1 MTFCHNPLISA
12 SSEKLPSVVDGNKWE
27 KKPRLDNVHRMR
39 DIGSPSHK
47 LVIAIQTPLYG

>member
-12 SSEKLPSVVDGNKWE
+12 SSEKLPSIVDGNKKE
-27 KKPRLDNVHRMR
+27 KKKPRLDNVHRMR

-47 LVIAIQTPLYG
+47 

>member
-47 LVIAIQTPLYG
+47 

>member
-12 SSEKLPSVVDGNKWE
+12 SSEKLPSVVVDGNKWE

-47 LVIAIQTPLYG
+47 